1 MPNHYKE
8 RRSREKLQTLLS
20 SQVMKP
26 AFEFDDDHAKL
37 LMFSSNEWRAN
48 NDRST
53 RGNRRGEAANIC
65 DRSGSSVDE
74 RFAGWK
80 ASPSCWKD
88 AGEAEWWRHGRCGQV
103 ARKDAAGRSPVHPF
117 APSRPLAN
125 GRPPRHTYMLVFT
138 YTRIH
143 THCMWTHRGSLFLS
157 SELSSFAHSLLLLY
171 ISVFPSPLPSAES
184 SPL

>member
-1 MPNHYKE
+1 M
-8 RRSREKLQTLLS
+8 R
-20 SQVMKP
+20 P
-26 AFEFDDDHAKL
+26 AVEFDGDHAKPL
-37 LMFSSNEWRAN
+37 KFSSNEWRAN

-53 RGNRRGEAANIC
+53 RGNRRVEAANIC

-117 APSRPLAN
+117 APSRPLAT
-125 GRPPRHTYMLVFT
+125 GCPPRYTYMLVFT

-143 THCMWTHRGSLFLS
+143 THVCGLIADLS
-157 SELSSFAHSLLLLY
+157 SSLLSCRPSTILSSSC
-171 ISVFPSPLPSAES
+171 ISVFPSPLPSVES